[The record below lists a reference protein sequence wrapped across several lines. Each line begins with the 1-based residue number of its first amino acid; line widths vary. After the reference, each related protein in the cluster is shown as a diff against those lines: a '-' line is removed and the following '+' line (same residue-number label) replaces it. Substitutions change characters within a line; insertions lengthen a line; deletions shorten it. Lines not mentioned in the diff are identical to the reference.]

1 MEEPKG
7 YVPVI
12 TILLVAANV
21 IIYLYTEMTGS
32 SLETNHMIEMGAMYQ
47 PLFLEGQEYYRIIT
61 HFFLHFGAEHLG
73 NNMISLIV
81 LGYAIEGNIGRIR
94 FLILYFM
101 SGIIAGFSSIVY
113 NIVTLNEAVVSC
125 GASGAVYGLMGA
137 LIVMLFLKRKS
148 LKRELPRF
156 LLFIVLS
163 SYSGMRDASIDGAAH
178 IGGLIAG
185 IMICG
190 LMCLGSYNLRERIRE
205 A

>member
-101 SGIIAGFSSIVY
+101 SGIIAGLS
-113 NIVTLNEAVVSC
+113 
-125 GASGAVYGLMGA
+125 
-137 LIVMLFLKRKS
+137 LI
-148 LKRELPRF
+148 
-156 LLFIVLS
+156 
-163 SYSGMRDASIDGAAH
+163 H
-178 IGGLIAG
+178 I
-185 IMICG
+185 
-190 LMCLGSYNLRERIRE
+190 
-205 A
+205 